1 MSDSGCKGGVDA
13 DCGSEGELGG
23 CGVGSEAI
31 VEDLKAFV
39 SCLKFWVSWKYEK

>member
-39 SCLKFWVSWKYEK
+39 SCLKF